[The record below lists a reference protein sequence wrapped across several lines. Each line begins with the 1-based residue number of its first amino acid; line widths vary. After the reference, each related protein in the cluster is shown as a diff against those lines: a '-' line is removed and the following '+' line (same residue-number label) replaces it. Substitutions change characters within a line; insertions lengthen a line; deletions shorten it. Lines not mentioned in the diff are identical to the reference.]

1 LTATF
6 SKFLKERRYKF
17 YERELRGERK
27 RGPTPNTHF
36 EDKEDEKVV
45 VASQILKKISPK
57 NIATH

>member
-1 LTATF
+1 LTTTF
-6 SKFLKERRYKF
+6 SKFLKECRCKF

-27 RGPTPNTHF
+27 RWPTPNAHV